1 MQELSMDEMNQI
13 NGGVLPLIV
22 AIVAADAALI
32 SGMIGAGYW

>member
-1 MQELSMDEMNQI
+1 MYELNANQI
-13 NGGVLPLIV
+13 AHVNGGILPLVV